1 MAGNRVAV
9 VITGDASG
17 LDRALGQADR
27 SLGNFGKK
35 AAGKTKTFSDNLNN
49 MIGTPQMIAAGA
61 AMAAGA
67 KVLQF
72 GKESVLAAAEAE
84 AAMRSLDTVF
94 GNSADKVK
102 KFGETSA
109 EAYGL
114 SRREAA
120 QVVAPIGQLLR
131 GLGFTEK
138 QAADAALQI
147 SGLGADLAAAFPQS
161 GGPANAV
168 AALGAALRGEYDPAE
183 RFGIGLSETTVKAK
197 MLQMGFKTL
206 TGEVNLNERAQ
217 AVLALMMERTSK
229 VQGQF
234 ARNSDTAAAKMQILR
249 AKFDDIKV
257 AVGEEMLGGLTNSTS
272 GLIDLMD
279 ALEGVARVAGKLAGT
294 ELGAFGEILTLL
306 GRTGKSLD
314 KDVFGPINDFLNR
327 PMPNGGQSLMDDLR
341 ELTGGKG
348 ETGRDF
354 RKKMKDAVVYT
365 AVLGPSIGLI
375 AAGAAGVNR
384 QLDDMADKA
393 KEAPEAIMPE
403 MDPAAVEIL
412 TTYNSKVDAG
422 TISVKKYADAM
433 EAAAASVIRL
443 ADAQR
448 EETRGFIDVR
458 KKADEVTEALEAVTE
473 AEAEFGTGSREH
485 KAALDELTLAQ
496 MDFEESVYAIATAR
510 AELTAKEAEARGK
523 KMTDLELYA
532 EEVRQLKKLKEETSD
547 PAVIA
552 AIDARIAKLEEERVK
567 LQEVALMWGNYKQV
581 LRDNVLDPSA
591 VDALIAAGY
600 SMPEIEARFMR
611 GYVPGRADGG
621 PVVQNR
627 PYVVGEEGPELFV
640 PGQNGTIMPNGTKM
654 GVAGGGGGITVNVG
668 HYYGPPD
675 QFVSD
680 MAEALRRLEAARR

>member
-1 MAGNRVAV
+1 MAGNTVSV

-27 SLGNFGKK
+27 SLGDFGKK
-35 AAGKTKTFSDNLNN
+35 ATGKTKTFTDNLTN

-61 AMAAGA
+61 AAAAGA

-72 GKESVLAAAEAE
+72 AKQSVLAAADAE
-84 AAMRSLDTVF
+84 SAMLSLQTVF
-94 GNSADKVK
+94 GDSADKVK

-109 EAYGL
+109 KSYGL

-131 GLGFTEK
+131 GLGFTER
-138 QAADAALQI
+138 QAADAALQV
-147 SGLGADLAAAFPQS
+147 SKLGADLAAAFPQS

-197 MLQMGFKTL
+197 MLEMGFKTL
-206 TGEVNLNERAQ
+206 TGEINLNERAQ

-229 VQGQF
+229 VQGEF
-234 ARNSDTAAAKMQILR
+234 ARKSDTAAVKMQILR
-249 AKFDDIKV
+249 AEFDDLKV
-257 AVGEEMLGGLTNSTS
+257 TFGEGMLAELESSADGALQLTDGLKELA
-272 GLIDLMD
+272 GP
-279 ALEGVARVAGKLAGT
+279 AGKAAGIQ
-294 ELGAFGEILTLL
+294 LGMLSEIVEFFGNYVHAAGDLWNGFME
-306 GRTGKSLD
+306 K
-314 KDVFGPINDFLNR
+314 LNR
-327 PMPNGGQSLMDDLR
+327 PMPNGGQSIMDDLR
-341 ELTGGKG
+341 FLTGTKPGQ
-348 ETGRDF
+348 DS
-354 RKKMKDAVVYT
+354 
-365 AVLGPSIGLI
+365 VLGSFFKFSAINLPLGPM
-375 AAGAAGVNR
+375 AAGLKGVN
-384 QLDDMADKA
+384 DAYADLNQTT
-393 KEAPEAIMPE
+393 KEAPEMVMPE

-412 TTYNSKVDAG
+412 TTYNSQVNAG
-422 TISVKKYADAM
+422 TVSVKKYADAM

-496 MDFEESVYAIATAR
+496 MDFEESVYAIAEAR
-510 AELTAKEAEARGK
+510 TELAAKEAEARGQ

-532 EEVRQLKKLKEETSD
+532 EEVRQLKKLKDETSD

-567 LQEVALMWGNYKQV
+567 LQEVKLMWQNYGQV
-581 LRDNVLDPSA
+581 MRDNVLDPSA

-600 SMPEIEARFMR
+600 SMPEIQAQFMR

-654 GVAGGGGGITVNVG
+654 GVAAGGGGITVNVG